1 LNLQAFKCLFVKV
14 LIATEFPPD
23 APGGGPAV
31 VRQMLQGFPGEVHWW
46 SLRGSLEGRRL
57 KAEGLNIVSCA
68 CFLPGKL
75 LPAKKLPKLKAWL
88 MENFWAPLA
97 ARDLERTI
105 HQVKPD
111 CIWAIPH
118 DFSIFPLY
126 RVLAQV
132 SALRFQPSSFKVHV
146 SMHDFADAHSSGDR
160 LGKALVQRM
169 RHAQNKLY
177 QIANTRDVICDPMG
191 HHLQALTG
199 APPSFISRKAI
210 EPEDFG
216 YLTSLQ
222 ASSSALHSVIRHQSS
237 AIKIAYAGT
246 ILCEPEFALFVSL
259 LEQFRHQ
266 SSASSHQSSVIS
278 HSPIELHLFGAHS
291 YADRPWFN
299 PAWIFEH
306 GNHSE
311 ASLKEELKQMDWGLS
326 LMALDDRDPIY
337 NHYSFPAKFC
347 TYFGAG
353 LPVITVGNP
362 RSSVMLMATAYNA
375 GITISTAAP
384 SLDELAEA
392 LFAPNA
398 KAKHLPEIL
407 RCAREQFDAAKMR
420 EKLWEAFRVEK

>member
-1 LNLQAFKCLFVKV
+1 LNFKRYSLMRLLVV
-14 LIATEFPPD
+14 TDFPPD
-23 APGGGPAV
+23 AAGGGPAV
-31 VRQMLQGFPGEVHWW
+31 VRQMLQGFPGKVHWW
-46 SLRGSLEGRRL
+46 SLRGSVEGRGL
-57 KAEGLNIVSCA
+57 KVEGLKIVSGA
-68 CFLPGKL
+68 CCPPGKL
-75 LPAKKLPKLKAWL
+75 MPAKKLPKLKAWL

-105 HQVKPD
+105 REVKPD

-126 RVLAQV
+126 RVLAQA
-132 SALRFQPSSFKVHV
+132 SAFRFQPSSFKVHV

-169 RHAQNKLY
+169 RHAQNKSY
-177 QIANTRDVICDPMG
+177 QNANTRDVICDPMG
-191 HHLQALTG
+191 RHLQSLTG

-246 ILCEPEFALFVSL
+246 ILCEPEFALFVNL
-259 LEQFRHQ
+259 LESIIQQRTTNNEPR
-266 SSASSHQSSVIS
+266 I
-278 HSPIELHLFGAHS
+278 PLLELHLFGAHS

-299 PAWIFEH
+299 PVWIFEH

-353 LPVITVGNP
+353 LPVITVGNT
-362 RSSVMLMATAYNA
+362 RSSVMQMATAYNV
-375 GITISTAAP
+375 GITISSASPSQDEIAA
-384 SLDELAEA
+384 A
-392 LFAPNA
+392 LFAPDA

-407 RCAREQFDAAKMR
+407 LCAREQFDAAKMR
-420 EKLWEAFRVEK
+420 GRLWEAFGLVPGA

>member
-1 LNLQAFKCLFVKV
+1 VKV

-46 SLRGSLEGRRL
+46 SVRGSVERRRL
-57 KAEGLNIVSCA
+57 KVDGLKIVSCA
-68 CFLPGKL
+68 CFPPGKL
-75 LPAKKLPKLKAWL
+75 MPAKKLPKLKSWL

-105 HQVKPD
+105 REAKPD

-118 DFSIFPLY
+118 DFSIFPLW
-126 RVLAQV
+126 RVMRSRESKAGNRETRWHVTTQDFPDVHGHGKLWGEDLVHHMARLQV
-132 SALRFQPSSFKVHV
+132 EIYSRADSRDATSLPMLDELRRTSG
-146 SMHDFADAHSSGDR
+146 AHGIQV
-160 LGKALVQRM
+160 LHQGL
-169 RHAQNKLY
+169 
-177 QIANTRDVICDPMG
+177 
-191 HHLQALTG
+191 
-199 APPSFISRKAI
+199 

-222 ASSSALHSVIRHQSS
+222 ASSSALHSVIRQQSS

-246 ILCEPEFALFVSL
+246 ILCEPEFALFVSR

-266 SSASSHQSSVIS
+266 SSAISHQSSVIS

-291 YADRPWFN
+291 YSSRPWFN
-299 PAWIFEH
+299 PDWMVEH
-306 GNHSE
+306 GNL
-311 ASLKEELKQMDWGLS
+311 AGRELVHVLRNCDWGFIP
-326 LMALDDRDPIY
+326 MALDDHDPRY
-337 NHYSFPAKFC
+337 NRFSFPTKFI
-347 TYFGAG
+347 TYLAAG
-353 LPVITVGNP
+353 LPPITMGHP
-362 RSSVMLMATAYNA
+362 ESSVMKMATAYNV
-375 GITISTAAP
+375 GVTIPNAAP
-384 SLDELAEA
+384 SLDEFAEA

-420 EKLWEAFRVEK
+420 ERLWEAFGLVPGA